1 MASAAVLWLS
11 AYALYSSGRLTGAG
25 PEGDLAKSAKY
36 ETGWRPNSIKV
47 GGSYV
52 TLDAFEPFGTI
63 MGVMAS
69 YMERIEKK
77 ESAGDELG
85 LEEYGTEALG
95 TLLHVVQNKTYLK
108 GLASLMNAIQNDT
121 TTESYGPIGQLA
133 ASFAPSILRDP
144 SAMQ

>member
-1 MASAAVLWLS
+1 M
-11 AYALYSSGRLTGAG
+11 
-25 PEGDLAKSAKY
+25 
-36 ETGWRPNSIKV
+36 
-47 GGSYV
+47 

-133 ASFAPSILRDP
+133 ASFAPSILRDLGYAVDP
-144 SAMQ
+144 VRRETPDVLSKFTERTPFLREMLPAPASTG